1 MTAKQISITLGSI
14 KFIYSC
20 KHFDKQS
27 MWCKIKGFCFRCSG
41 FSVLPHYSDEPD
53 NKVLS

>member
-53 NKVLS
+53 NKALS